1 MISKFIGII
10 VSIICIIAFVLFAIA
25 NTQEISI
32 YILDTDYVIDMPLY
46 LFTFIISFISFFAGG
61 LFAKGYGITKNLK
74 IFWLKRKI
82 KRIKKGK

>member
-25 NTQEISI
+25 NIQEISI

-61 LFAKGYGITKNLK
+61 LFAKGYSITKNLK